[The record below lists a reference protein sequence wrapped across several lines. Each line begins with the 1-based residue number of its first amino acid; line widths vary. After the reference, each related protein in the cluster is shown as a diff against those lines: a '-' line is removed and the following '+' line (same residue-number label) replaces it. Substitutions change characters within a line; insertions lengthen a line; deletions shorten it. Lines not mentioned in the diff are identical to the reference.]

1 MREIP
6 PIDHLPIHNP
16 PQLAQVLG
24 ATILI
29 IEIVGMF
36 PNIKGENGAEAVGD
50 GVVGAGVL
58 ADGKLTSVIGLE
70 SDPSGAED
78 ADAFGFKILLEGVK
92 SAPLGLD
99 LGFQM
104 SGRGRA

>member
-1 MREIP
+1 
-6 PIDHLPIHNP
+6 
-16 PQLAQVLG
+16 
-24 ATILI
+24 
-29 IEIVGMF
+29 MF

-58 ADGKLTSVIGLE
+58 ADGQLAGVIGLE
-70 SDPSGAED
+70 PDPAGTEE
-78 ADAFGFKILLEGVK
+78 ADAFGFKIFLEGFK
-92 SAPLGLD
+92 GAPLGLD